1 LETLKKEDPNGYQDS
16 ALWAW
21 LEWFFFSQFKTTPFP
36 VILFQLNTPKGTA
49 KAPALDL
56 LRLNNLGD
64 TKTAF

>member
-21 LEWFFFSQFKTTPFP
+21 LVFFFLNSKTTPFP

-49 KAPALDL
+49 KATALDL